1 MNWFINGSSVAQYV
15 YGQMDMLPMNVLDSP
30 VNITVINATGLLTID
45 IVSTLSSN
53 FSYLRGAS
61 IRCGRDSAVS
71 NSAVVEGYDKL
82 SSIYKIVAIT
92 LVVMHH

>member
-1 MNWFINGSSVAQYV
+1 MAQYV

-30 VNITVINATGLLTID
+30 VNITIINATGLLTID

-61 IRCGRDSAVS
+61 IRCGRDNVVS
-71 NSAVVEGYDKL
+71 NSAVVEGYGKL
-82 SSIYKIVAIT
+82 SSLHKIVAIT
-92 LVVMHH
+92 LVVMHHYVWPSF